1 MFSGSSKKDP
11 ATNFMMAERVSSG
24 SRGIGMHVG
33 GGRGG
38 ALAGKVGT
46 FVAKGVVDNTCCAA
60 FDRLDFF
67 DLVIMI

>member
-1 MFSGSSKKDP
+1 
-11 ATNFMMAERVSSG
+11 MAERVLSG